1 MGEEMVLP
9 SMVPHSMVQPGR
21 RSGREFRRSGR
32 RLRWGSHR
40 DRDSHRGR
48 R

>member
-1 MGEEMVLP
+1 MVEEETVLLNTVP
-9 SMVPHSMVQPGR
+9 LHMVPHKVAPPGR

-32 RLRWGSHR
+32 RLQWG
-40 DRDSHRGR
+40 SHRGR